1 MIRKARRLRLSPTLA
16 HTDDEMLYRSPEHP
30 EAENPD
36 GWGVAA
42 ATPALSSIGKLK
54 TIGCGC

>member
-1 MIRKARRLRLSPTLA
+1 MIRKARRLRISPTLA

-36 GWGVAA
+36 GWRVAA
-42 ATPALSSIGKLK
+42 ATPAVRITSPLEPI
-54 TIGCGC
+54 TIP

>member
-1 MIRKARRLRLSPTLA
+1 MMRKARRLRISPILA
-16 HTDDEMLYRSPEHP
+16 HIDDEMLYRSPEHP

-42 ATPALSSIGKLK
+42 ATPAVRMTSPIEPI
-54 TIGCGC
+54 TMP